1 MSQSHAAKPASP
13 VTPTPSPPPIPRG
26 YAAEVDH
33 GFDSDRARLKGLR
46 GHIKRLEATLGK
58 LSAPG
63 PLTSDAATLT
73 QEIKCLRAEVETA
86 QMQLVPWHHDEQLLS
101 PKSLLCSP
109 LFGIARSGKRREKVE
124 MTITH
129 TAACELTYQ
138 GPELRQ
144 SDGLVFMA
152 LLHLA
157 QDFKPGRLVFFS
169 PVALLQSMGTKYAGG
184 SVRHHLQETI
194 QRLQESFLKGPD
206 FRVQLV
212 GFFHYPPY
220 GDWSIRLDEKVTQ
233 LFEGVQAIWMDR
245 RMRTGL
251 PPGLATWLL
260 GYIRSQAILN
270 TTSLSLLQSRCGSL
284 AKPKNFA
291 DSLREALSILEHNQV
306 VEPGWRVMD
315 GKVTWKKGENG

>member
-13 VTPTPSPPPIPRG
+13 VTPTPSLPPIPRG

-33 GFDSDRARLKGLR
+33 GFDTDRARLKGLR
-46 GHIKRLEATLGK
+46 GHIKKLEATLGK
-58 LSAPG
+58 LSAPS
-63 PLTSDAATLT
+63 LLASDATTLT
-73 QEIKCLRAEVETA
+73 QEVKSLRAEVETE
-86 QMQLVPWHHDEQLLS
+86 QMQLVPWHHDEQLVS
-101 PKSLLCSP
+101 PKSLLCTP

-124 MTITH
+124 MTIPH

-157 QDFKPGRLVFFS
+157 QDFKPGRMVFFS
-169 PVALLQSMGTKYAGG
+169 PVALLESLGIKHAGG
-184 SVRHHLQETI
+184 SVRLHLQETI

-212 GFFHYPPY
+212 GFFQYPPY

-245 RMRTGL
+245 RLRTGL